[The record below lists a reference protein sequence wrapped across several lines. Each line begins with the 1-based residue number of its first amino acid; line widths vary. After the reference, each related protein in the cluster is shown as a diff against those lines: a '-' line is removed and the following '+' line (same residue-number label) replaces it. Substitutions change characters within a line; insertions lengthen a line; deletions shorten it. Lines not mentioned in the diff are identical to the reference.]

1 MIFGGNRPPSG
12 YLKTVELYNWQ
23 TGEQCQLK
31 DLPYEVAGQAATV
44 IDDVPVFCG
53 GVSLTYENR
62 CFKLNKTD
70 QSWIQVGSIMLFIFK
85 IIQNQTGSGKEIL
98 FISFSFIIGV
108 LSCAILLCWTKI
120 SPFRKSVPKIASSQ
134 KGLEI

>member
-1 MIFGGNRPPSG
+1 MFLYYFVLILDSAWHMIFGGNRPPSG

-44 IDDVPVFCG
+44 IGDVPVFCG
-53 GVSLTYENR
+53 GVSQTYENR

-70 QSWIQVGSIMLFIFK
+70 QSWIQVGCKADTKSPPSLSL
-85 IIQNQTGSGKEIL
+85 GL
-98 FISFSFIIGV
+98 HLWV
-108 LSCAILLCWTKI
+108 L
-120 SPFRKSVPKIASSQ
+120 
-134 KGLEI
+134 